1 MTAFT
6 PASKGRSRKLGA
18 LPLISLID
26 VVFLLL
32 VYFLVTSDFSQRER
46 RLPSAVQTEGGGVRS
61 VELQP
66 QIIEIMPD
74 ADGAE
79 GGLGVRFTIGQVVV
93 RDQASLTAVLERLP
107 REPGVAVRADPAAPI
122 AAVAAALQAAR
133 DAGFEKRSYVPRA
146 VE

>member
-1 MTAFT
+1 MTAFA
-6 PASKGRSRKLGA
+6 PVSKGRSRRLGA

-32 VYFLVTSDFSQRER
+32 VYFLVTSDFSQSER

-66 QIIEIMPD
+66 QIIEIALD
-74 ADGAE
+74 ADAPP

-93 RDQASLTAVLERLP
+93 RDQASLTAVLGRLP

-122 AAVAAALQAAR
+122 AAVAAALQAAK
-133 DAGFEKRSYVPRA
+133 DAGFEKRSYVPRG

>member
-1 MTAFT
+1 MTVFLRR
-6 PASKGRSRKLGA
+6 SLGRPRRLGV

-32 VYFLVTSDFSQRER
+32 IYFLITSDFSQQER

-66 QIIEIMPD
+66 QIVEIGL
-74 ADGAE
+74 DGE
-79 GGLGVRFTIGQVVV
+79 GVRFTIGQVMV
-93 RDQASLTAVLERLP
+93 RDQTALTTVLGRLP
-107 REPGVAVRADPAAPI
+107 REPGVAVRAAPDVPI
-122 AAVAAALQAAR
+122 SAVAAALQAAR

-146 VE
+146 P